1 MKSRHVFAWVGVASL
16 TAIAFAA
23 TQIARFAGDA
33 EQAGGSEL
41 ALTIYN
47 QNFAVV
53 RQPIPMDLQP
63 GNNQVHFSDTT
74 AHVEP
79 DSVMLRDPSGAYK
92 LHILEQNY
100 RNDPL
105 SEPLLLALNEGK
117 VLDFQV
123 QRDGKTEIAK
133 GKIIRSGY
141 VAHTTAFQ
149 SYNYQYYQQQM
160 AYANTAA
167 GSGEPIIEIN
177 GQLQFGLPGKPIFPS
192 LGDDT
197 IMKPTLDWLLR
208 SDKAGKTTGELSYVT
223 GGMNWQADYNV
234 VAPPKGDI
242 LDVVGWVTMD
252 NESGKTFEHAKI
264 KLMAGEVNKIQPG
277 YAGALLQDICW
288 QTRELRSP
296 NE

>member
-33 EQAGGSEL
+33 
-41 ALTIYN
+41 
-47 QNFAVV
+47 
-53 RQPIPMDLQP
+53 
-63 GNNQVHFSDTT
+63 
-74 AHVEP
+74 
-79 DSVMLRDPSGAYK
+79 
-92 LHILEQNY
+92 
-100 RNDPL
+100 
-105 SEPLLLALNEGK
+105 
-117 VLDFQV
+117 
-123 QRDGKTEIAK
+123 KTEIAK

-149 SYNYQYYQQQM
+149 SYNYRYYQQQM

-223 GGMNWQADYNV
+223 GGMN
-234 VAPPKGDI
+234 
-242 LDVVGWVTMD
+242 
-252 NESGKTFEHAKI
+252 
-264 KLMAGEVNKIQPG
+264 
-277 YAGALLQDICW
+277 
-288 QTRELRSP
+288 
-296 NE
+296 

>member
-1 MKSRHVFAWVGVASL
+1 MKSRRVFAWVGVASL

-23 TQIARFAGDA
+23 TQIARFAGDS

-47 QNFAVV
+47 QDFAVV
-53 RQPIPMDLQP
+53 RQPIPLDLQP
-63 GNNQVHFSDTT
+63 GNNHVHFSETT

-123 QRDGKTEIAK
+123 QRDGKTEIVK

-160 AYANTAA
+160 AYANTAT

-223 GGMNWQADYNV
+223 GG
-234 VAPPKGDI
+234 
-242 LDVVGWVTMD
+242 
-252 NESGKTFEHAKI
+252 
-264 KLMAGEVNKIQPG
+264 
-277 YAGALLQDICW
+277 
-288 QTRELRSP
+288 
-296 NE
+296 